1 MLTASID
8 IPADA
13 VLGAVF
19 ERLDPMTVLAAV
31 RDQATGV
38 DASAQADWGHC
49 RMIEAIYHP
58 GRHVQ
63 AAFAL
68 LADESIP
75 RRRYWPEGQIV
86 YVRAPLRRP
95 MSRRGFEL
103 RLGGQSVECYLFP
116 NDRRLRQVRCFA
128 GSSDAPPVWQA
139 WLDASGDDFRL
150 DAPTLRR
157 RLIRYVPEQKW
168 IIRLR
173 CRGIEAES
181 GQGGMRAIAVRCS
194 SPRSCEALQN
204 RHRFVAEHL
213 GGVHTAARAPRIV
226 GVDAARGLLA
236 TRWMGGDSVVDALAC
251 EPAEDVFGRVCDAL
265 AQFHA
270 MPADGFEP
278 LTPDRVNQRVRE
290 AVDDLRIACPQMR
303 DELEAVQ
310 VAFQRR
316 LAAWRPADT
325 VTLHNDF
332 HWNQLRL
339 RENRVAVLDFERMCA
354 GDPLIDV
361 ANFAV
366 QIRMLGQREDVDV
379 SSETAQSWSACFL
392 DVWSHRTGMPV
403 DTGRFACPAVLSM
416 MELARGMMR
425 HLRPG
430 WRELTKHCVEAATIA
445 LDSTSPEAA
454 VA

>member
-1 MLTASID
+1 MTASID

-19 ERLDPMTVLAAV
+19 ERLDPMTVLGAV
-31 RDQATGV
+31 RDQATGE
-38 DASAQADWGHC
+38 DASTRAEWRHC
-49 RMIEAIYHP
+49 RMINSIYHP

-63 AAFAL
+63 ATFAI

-103 RLGGQSVECYLFP
+103 RLGGESVECYLFP
-116 NDRRLRQVRCFA
+116 NDRRLRHMRRFA
-128 GSSDAPPVWQA
+128 GSSDAATVWQT
-139 WLDASGDDFRL
+139 WLDCSGDGFRL
-150 DAPTLRR
+150 DPPTLRR
-157 RLIRYVPEQKW
+157 RLVRYVPEKKW

-181 GQGGMRAIAVRCS
+181 GEESMRAIAVRCS
-194 SPRSCEALQN
+194 SPRSCEALQH
-204 RHRFVAEHL
+204 RHRFVAQHL
-213 GGVHTAARAPRIV
+213 GGANPDVRAPRVV
-226 GVDAARGLLA
+226 GADVGRGLLA
-236 TRWMGGDSVVDALAC
+236 TRWIRGDSVVDALAR

-265 AQFHA
+265 ARFHA
-270 MPADGFEP
+270 MPADGFER
-278 LTPDRVNQRVRE
+278 LTPERVGQRVRD
-290 AVDDLRIACPQMR
+290 AVDALRIACPQMR
-303 DELEAVQ
+303 DELEAVH
-310 VAFQRR
+310 VAFQKR
-316 LAAWRPADT
+316 LGAWRTADT

-354 GDPLIDV
+354 GDPIIDV

-366 QIRMLGQREDVDV
+366 QLRMLDRRHDVDV
-379 SSETAQSWSACFL
+379 SPETARSWSACFL
-392 DVWSHRTGMPV
+392 DVWLRRAGMPV
-403 DTGRFACPAVLSM
+403 DTGCFACPTVLSLL
-416 MELARGMMR
+416 ELGRAALR

-430 WRELTKHCVEAATIA
+430 WRELTGRCLERAHAI
-445 LDSTSPEAA
+445 LGSDSIGGVIP
-454 VA
+454 